1 MAGSE
6 KRRLEEDRA
15 REKNWKR
22 WGTYLSERQW
32 GTVRED
38 YSGHQDSWEAFTH
51 DQSRSRAYRWGEDGL
66 MGWTDRECRLCFA
79 PALWNGQDPILKE
92 RLFGLSGR
100 EGSHG
105 EDVKECYY
113 YLDATPTHSYTKG
126 LYKYP
131 QARYPYSELGRA
143 NAGRDKRLGEVEL
156 ADLGLFKD
164 DAYFDVLQEVAKRS
178 PNDLL
183 WKITVTNHGRESAP
197 LHVLPNVWFR
207 DVWSWPGVH
216 KATQRRP
223 TLEFDP
229 EVGAIRLQHEELGEM
244 LFHSEAEGASSA
256 GGWLFTENET
266 NRARIFGLENPTP
279 YTKDAFHRY
288 LVNQEGGAVNPVRCG
303 TKGAAHWVFDIPAG
317 ASVVVRCRLHPVGED
332 NGLAGLAGFEET
344 FSARIAECNEFYE
357 DILPD
362 LISAEDAMICRQG
375 YAGLLWTKQYYEFIV
390 HDWIHGH
397 SDEPV
402 RHESRKHGR
411 NHDWGHFFA
420 RDVLSMPDKWEY
432 PWFAAWDTAFHMM
445 PFVKLDPDFAKSQL
459 LLLLREWYMHPNGQL
474 PAYEWNFSD
483 VNPPVHA
490 WAVWRVYKMADPKGH
505 RDLDFLEK
513 AFQKLLLNFTWWVNR
528 KDVEGRHVF
537 GGGFLGLDNIGVFD
551 RSRPLP
557 GGGRLNQAD
566 GTAWMASYCLLMLSI
581 SIELAR
587 HRPPYE
593 DIASKFFEHF
603 VNITDAINALGG
615 DGLWD
620 EEDGF
625 YYDQLI
631 INHQQ
636 PIPLKVRSL
645 VGLLPMIAV
654 AVLDQETID
663 ALPGFKKRMNWFLEN
678 RPELAK
684 YVSYGDRGTGGD
696 DNRSLRLLAIPS
708 QQRLRRCLERL
719 VDEKEFLSQ
728 FGIRSLSKVHEL
740 TPFRFHHGGESHE
753 VSYVPGESNSW
764 MFGGN
769 SNWRGPVW
777 FPVNYLIVEALE
789 RYHHF
794 YGDSFKIEAP
804 AGSGR
809 ELALDQ
815 VADLISERLIS
826 IFKKDA
832 NGYRPCF
839 GGGIAKR
846 YDDNPTWRN
855 LVLFHEYFHA
865 ETGEG
870 LGASHQTGWT
880 SLVVRLVRERAEKL
894 TSYHEAL
901 FNACPELAPERANAG
916 PQSGRNPAQ

>member
-1 MAGSE
+1 MLGAE
-6 KRRLEEDRA
+6 KQRLAEDKA
-15 REKNWKR
+15 RENNWKR

-38 YSGHQDSWEAFTH
+38 YSGNQDSWAYFTH
-51 DQSRSRAYRWGEDGL
+51 DQARSRAYRWGEDGL
-66 MGWTDRECRLCFA
+66 MGWTDRECRVCFA
-79 PALWNGQDPILKE
+79 PALWNGKDAILKE
-92 RLFGLSGR
+92 RLFGLSGK

-131 QARYPYSELGRA
+131 HARYPYEELVQKNR
-143 NAGRDKRLGEVEL
+143 GRDKSLGEVEL
-156 ADLGLFKD
+156 ADLGAFKD
-164 DAYFDVLQEVAKRS
+164 EAYFDVLQEVAKRS

-183 WKITVTNHGRESAP
+183 WKITITNRGNASAP
-197 LHVLPNVWFR
+197 LHVLPSIWFRNVWA
-207 DVWSWPGVH
+207 WGCIH
-216 KATQRRP
+216 KESRLRP

-229 EVGAIRLQHEELGEM
+229 EDDAIRLHHEELGEM
-244 LFHSEAEGASSA
+244 LFHCEADGAAA
-256 GGWLFTENET
+256 GVEWLFTENET
-266 NRARIFGLENPTP
+266 NQERIFHSKSASR

-288 LVNQEGGAVNPVRCG
+288 VINREAGAVNPARRG
-303 TKGAAHWVFDIPAG
+303 TKAAALWQFDIPAG
-317 ASVVVRCRLHPVGED
+317 ATVVVRCRLHPVEED
-332 NGLAGLAGFEET
+332 NGLTRLEDFEAT
-344 FSARIAECNEFYE
+344 FASRIAECDAFYQ
-357 DILPD
+357 DMLPKRVSD
-362 LISAEDAMICRQG
+362 EDAMICRQG
-375 YAGLLWTKQYYEFIV
+375 YAGLLWTKQFYEYIV
-390 HDWIHGH
+390 SDWIHGD
-397 SDEPV
+397 SDEPAPP
-402 RHESRKHGR
+402 ESRKQGR
-411 NHDWGHFFA
+411 NSDWSHFFA

-432 PWFAAWDTAFHMM
+432 PWFAAWDTAFHMI
-445 PFVKLDPDFAKSQL
+445 PFAKVDPDFAKSQL

-490 WAVWRVYKMADPKGH
+490 WAVWRVYKTADPKGH
-505 RDLDFLEK
+505 RDIEFLER

-557 GGGRLNQAD
+557 GGGYLNQAD
-566 GTAWMASYCLLMLSI
+566 GTAWMASYCLLMLNI

-587 HRPPYE
+587 DRPAYE

-603 VNITDAINALGG
+603 VNITDAINSLGG

-631 INHQQ
+631 IDHKE

-654 AVLDQETID
+654 AVLKQEVID
-663 ALPGFKKRMNWFLEN
+663 ALPGFKKRMHWFLEN

-684 YVSYGDRGTGGD
+684 YVSYCDRCTDAG
-696 DNRSLRLLAIPS
+696 NRGSVRLLAIPS
-708 QQRLRRCLERL
+708 QERLRRCLERL
-719 VDEKEFLSQ
+719 VDEDEFLST
-728 FGIRSLSKVHEL
+728 FGIRSLSKVHEKK
-740 TPFRFHHGGESHE
+740 PFQFRHGGEYNE
-753 VSYVPGESNSW
+753 VRYVPGESDSW

-777 FPVNYLIVEALE
+777 FPISYLIVEALE
-789 RYHHF
+789 RYHNF
-794 YGDSFKIEAP
+794 YGDSFTIEAP
-804 AGSGR
+804 ARSGQ
-809 ELALDQ
+809 ELTLKE
-815 VADLISERLIS
+815 VADLISHRLIS
-826 IFKKDA
+826 IFQKDA

-839 GGGIAKR
+839 GGGVAKR
-846 YDDNPTWRN
+846 YDEIPAWEN

-894 TSYHEAL
+894 TDYYEA
-901 FNACPELAPERANAG
+901 
-916 PQSGRNPAQ
+916 

>member
-1 MAGSE
+1 M
-6 KRRLEEDRA
+6 
-15 REKNWKR
+15 
-22 WGTYLSERQW
+22 
-32 GTVRED
+32 
-38 YSGHQDSWEAFTH
+38 
-51 DQSRSRAYRWGEDGL
+51 
-66 MGWTDRECRLCFA
+66 
-79 PALWNGQDPILKE
+79 
-92 RLFGLSGR
+92 
-100 EGSHG
+100 
-105 EDVKECYY
+105 
-113 YLDATPTHSYTKG
+113 
-126 LYKYP
+126 
-131 QARYPYSELGRA
+131 
-143 NAGRDKRLGEVEL
+143 
-156 ADLGLFKD
+156 
-164 DAYFDVLQEVAKRS
+164 
-178 PNDLL
+178 
-183 WKITVTNHGRESAP
+183 
-197 LHVLPNVWFR
+197 
-207 DVWSWPGVH
+207 
-216 KATQRRP
+216 
-223 TLEFDP
+223 EFDP
-229 EVGAIRLQHEELGEM
+229 ELGAIRLHHEELGEM
-244 LFHSEAEGASSA
+244 LFHSDSVDSEYA
-256 GGWLFTENET
+256 GQWLFTENET
-266 NRARIFGLENPTP
+266 NLTRIFGAENASP

-288 LVNQEGGAVNPVRCG
+288 LINGEEAAVNPERRG
-303 TKGAAHWVFDIPAG
+303 TKGAVHWQF
-317 ASVVVRCRLHPVGED
+317 VVPPGGTIEVHCRLHPVDED
-332 NGLAGLAGFEET
+332 NGISRLEHFESV
-344 FSARIAECNEFYE
+344 FSGRKKEADEFYR
-357 DILPD
+357 DILPEN
-362 LISAEDAMICRQG
+362 INAEDAMISRQG
-375 YAGLLWTKQYYEFIV
+375 YAGLLWTKQFYEFIV
-390 HDWIHGH
+390 SDWIHGD
-397 SDEPV
+397 SDEPAPP
-402 RHESRKHGR
+402 ESRKQGR

-445 PFVKLDPDFAKSQL
+445 PFAKVDPDFAKSQL

-490 WAVWRVYKMADPKGH
+490 WAVWRVYKMADPKGE
-505 RDLDFLEK
+505 RDLEFLER

-557 GGGRLNQAD
+557 GGGHLNQAD
-566 GTAWMASYCLLMLSI
+566 GTAWMASYCLLMLSMA
-581 SIELAR
+581 IELALQ
-587 HRPPYE
+587 RPAYE

-631 INHQQ
+631 IDREN

-678 RPELAK
+678 RKELAK
-684 YVSYGDRGTGGD
+684 YVSYGTPGSGD
-696 DNRSLRLLAIPS
+696 GEVGSLRLLAIPS
-708 QQRLRRCLERL
+708 RTRLRRCLERL
-719 VDEKEFLSQ
+719 IDEDEFLSD
-728 FGIRSLSKVHEL
+728 FGIRSLSKIHEKK
-740 TPFRFHHGGESHE
+740 PFQFSDGEESHE
-753 VSYVPGESNSW
+753 VSYVPGESDSW

-804 AGSGR
+804 AGSGN

-826 IFKKDA
+826 IFQKDA
-832 NGYRPCF
+832 KGYRPCF

-846 YDDNPTWRN
+846 YDDDPTWQN
-855 LVLFHEYFHA
+855 LMLFHEYFHA

-880 SLVVRLVRERAEKL
+880 SLVVRLMRERAEKL
-894 TSYHEAL
+894 TDHHQKSKK
-901 FNACPELAPERANAG
+901 
-916 PQSGRNPAQ
+916 

>member
-1 MAGSE
+1 MGGTE
-6 KRRLEEDRA
+6 KLRLAENKA
-15 REKNWKR
+15 RMKNWRR

-38 YSGHQDSWEAFTH
+38 YSSNQESWEYFTH
-51 DQSRSRAYRWGEDGL
+51 DQARSRAYRWGEDGL
-66 MGWTDRECRLCFA
+66 MGWTDRECRVCFA
-79 PALWNGQDPILKE
+79 PALWNGKDPILKE
-92 RLFGLSGR
+92 RLFGLSGK
-100 EGSHG
+100 EGNHG

-131 QARYPYSELGRA
+131 HACYPYSELVGQ
-143 NAGRDKRLGEVEL
+143 NIWRDKRLGEIEL
-156 ADLGLFKD
+156 ADMGLFKD
-164 DAYFDVLQEVAKRS
+164 DAYFDVMQEVAKRS

-183 WKITVTNHGRESAP
+183 WKISITNRGKKAAP
-197 LHVLPNVWFR
+197 IQVLPNIWFR
-207 DVWSWPGVH
+207 NVWTWDGIH
-216 KATQRRP
+216 KESKLRP
-223 TLEFDP
+223 TLDFDAKL
-229 EVGAIRLQHEELGEM
+229 GLIRLHHEELGEM
-244 LFHSEAEGASSA
+244 LFHSEAEGATA
-256 GGWLFTENET
+256 EVEWLFTENET
-266 NRARIFGLENPTP
+266 NMERVFGTKSRTP

-288 LVNQEGGAVNPVRCG
+288 LVNGQVGAVNPARCG
-303 TKGAAHWVFDIPAG
+303 TKGAAHWKFEVPAG
-317 ASVVVRCRLHPVGED
+317 ATVVVRCRLHLENED
-332 NGLAGLAGFEET
+332 NGIKGLAGFEQDFAT
-344 FSARIAECNEFYE
+344 RIAECDEFYQ
-357 DILPD
+357 DVLPKQVN
-362 LISAEDAMICRQG
+362 AEDAMICRQG
-375 YAGLLWTKQYYEFIV
+375 YAGLLWTKQFYEYIV
-390 HDWIHGH
+390 SDWIHGD
-397 SDEPV
+397 SDEPAPA
-402 RHESRKHGR
+402 ESRERGR
-411 NHDWGHFFA
+411 NSDWGHFFA
-420 RDVLSMPDKWEY
+420 RDILSMPDKWEY

-445 PFVKLDPDFAKSQL
+445 PFAKIDPDFAKSQL

-490 WAVWRVYKMADPKGH
+490 WAVWQVYKTADPKGQ
-505 RDLDFLEK
+505 RDVEFLEK

-566 GTAWMASYCLLMLSI
+566 GTAWMASYCLLMLTI

-587 HRPPYE
+587 HRPAYE

-615 DGLWD
+615 NGLWD

-625 YYDQLI
+625 YYDQLLI
-631 INHQQ
+631 DHQP

-654 AVLDQETID
+654 AVLKQETID
-663 ALPGFKKRMNWFLEN
+663 ALPGFKKRMDWFLEN
-678 RPELAK
+678 RRELAK
-684 YVSYGDRGTGGD
+684 YVSYCDRGGGAD
-696 DNRSLRLLAIPS
+696 QKGSLRLLAIPS
-708 QQRLRRCLERL
+708 KERLQRCLERL
-719 VDEKEFLSQ
+719 VDEEEFLST
-728 FGIRSLSKVHEL
+728 FGIRSLSKVHEQK
-740 TPFRFHHGGESHE
+740 PFQFRLAGEYHE
-753 VSYVPGESNSW
+753 VRYVPGESDSS

-777 FPVNYLIVEALE
+777 FPINYLIVEALE
-789 RYHHF
+789 RYHNF

-809 ELALDQ
+809 QLTLKQ
-815 VADLISERLIS
+815 VADLISERLIA
-826 IFKKDA
+826 IFQKDA

-839 GGGIAKR
+839 GGGIAMR
-846 YDDNPTWRN
+846 YDDNPTWQN

-894 TSYHEAL
+894 TGYY
-901 FNACPELAPERANAG
+901 
-916 PQSGRNPAQ
+916 QT

>member
-6 KRRLEEDRA
+6 QRRLAEDRA

-38 YSGHQDSWEAFTH
+38 YSAHQDSWEAFTH

-79 PALWNGQDPILKE
+79 PVLWNGRDAILKE

-131 QARYPYSELGRA
+131 HARYPYTELGNA
-143 NAGRDKRLGEVEL
+143 NAGRDKGLGEVEL
-156 ADLGLFKD
+156 ADLGLFQD

-183 WKITVTNHGRESAP
+183 WKITITNHGRETAP
-197 LHVLPNVWFR
+197 LHVLPSIWFR
-207 DVWSWPGVH
+207 NVWSWPGVH
-216 KATQRRP
+216 KGSQRRP

-229 EVGAIRLQHEELGEM
+229 AVGAIRLHHEELGEL
-244 LFHSEAEGASSA
+244 LFHSEAEGASS
-256 GGWLFTENET
+256 GGDWLFTENET
-266 NRARIFGLENPTP
+266 NRARIFGSEDASP
-279 YTKDAFHRY
+279 YTKDAFHRH
-288 LVNQEGGAVNPVRCG
+288 LVDHEADAVNPGRRG
-303 TKGAAHWVFDIPAG
+303 TKGAAHWMFEIPPG
-317 ASVVVRCRLHPVGED
+317 ASVVVRCRLHPVEED
-332 NGLAGLAGFEET
+332 NAIGGLARFEET
-344 FSARIAECNEFYE
+344 LLARIAECNEFYKE
-357 DILPD
+357 VLPD
-362 LISAEDAMICRQG
+362 LINTEDAMICRQG

-397 SDEPV
+397 SDEPS
-402 RHESRKHGR
+402 RHESRLHGR

-432 PWFAAWDTAFHMM
+432 PWFAAWDTAFHMV
-445 PFVKLDPDFAKSQL
+445 PFVRIDPDFAKSQL

-490 WAVWRVYKMADPKGH
+490 WAVWRVYKMADPKGR

-557 GGGRLNQAD
+557 GGGRLHQAD
-566 GTAWMASYCLLMLSI
+566 GTAWMASYCLLMLSM

-615 DGLWD
+615 HGLWD

-631 INHQQ
+631 IDHQQ

-684 YVSYGDRGTGGD
+684 YVSYGDRGIGTE

-708 QQRLRRCLERL
+708 RQRLRRCLERL
-719 VDEKEFLSQ
+719 VDEDEFLSR
-728 FGIRSLSKVHEL
+728 FGIRSLSKIHGQA
-740 TPFRFHHGGESHE
+740 PFRFRHGDEDHE
-753 VSYVPGESNSW
+753 VRYVPGESDSW

-804 AGSGR
+804 AGSGH

-826 IFKKDA
+826 IFQKDA
-832 NGYRPCF
+832 QGYRPCF
-839 GGGIAKR
+839 GGGIARR

-894 TSYHEAL
+894 TDH
-901 FNACPELAPERANAG
+901 NLA
-916 PQSGRNPAQ
+916 

>member
-1 MAGSE
+1 MVGSE
-6 KRRLEEDRA
+6 KRRLAEDKT

-38 YSGHQDSWEAFTH
+38 YSGHQESWEYFTH
-51 DQSRSRAYRWGEDGL
+51 DQARSRAYRWGEDGL
-66 MGWTDRECRLCFA
+66 MGWTDRKCRVCFA

-131 QARYPYSELGRA
+131 QARYPYTELGRQ
-143 NAGRDKRLGEVEL
+143 NIGRDKKLREVEL
-156 ADLGLFKD
+156 ADLGLFAEE
-164 DAYFDVLQEVAKRS
+164 AYFDVLQEVAKRS

-183 WKITVTNHGRESAP
+183 WKITITNHGKKPAP
-197 LHVLPNVWFR
+197 IHVLPNIWFR
-207 DVWSWPGVH
+207 NVWSWPSTS
-216 KATQRRP
+216 KESKLRP
-223 TLEFDP
+223 HLEFDP
-229 EVGAIRLQHEELGEM
+229 IVGAIRLHHEELGEM
-244 LFHSEAEGASSA
+244 LFHSEAEGAASE
-256 GGWLFTENET
+256 GNWIFTENET
-266 NRARIFGLENPTP
+266 NQKRIFGSENASP
-279 YTKDAFHRY
+279 YTKDAFHRH
-288 LVNQEGGAVNPVRCG
+288 LVNGEADAINPAQSG
-303 TKGAAHWVFDIPAG
+303 TKGAAHWRFEIPAG
-317 ASVVVRCRLHPVGED
+317 ASVVIRCRLHPVAED
-332 NGLAGLAGFEET
+332 HGIAGLAGFEET
-344 FSARIAECNEFYE
+344 LSARIAECAEFYK
-357 DILPD
+357 DVLPRD
-362 LISAEDAMICRQG
+362 TNTEDAMICRQG
-375 YAGLLWTKQYYEFIV
+375 YAGLLWTKQFYEFIV
-390 HDWIHGH
+390 DDWIHGK
-397 SDEPV
+397 SDEPAPP
-402 RHESRKHGR
+402 ESRKQGR
-411 NHDWGHFFA
+411 NHGWGHFFA
-420 RDVLSMPDKWEY
+420 RDVFSMPDKWEY
-432 PWFAAWDTAFHMM
+432 PWFAAWDTAFHMV
-445 PFVKLDPDFAKSQL
+445 PFAKIDPHFAKSQL

-490 WAVWRVYKMADPKGH
+490 WAVWRVYKISDPKGH
-505 RDLDFLEK
+505 RDIDFLER

-557 GGGRLNQAD
+557 GGGHLNQAD

-581 SIELAR
+581 AIELAQ
-587 HRPPYE
+587 HRPAYE

-631 INHQQ
+631 IDHQD

-645 VGLLPMIAV
+645 VGLLPLTAV
-654 AVLDQETID
+654 TVLTQETID
-663 ALPGFKKRMNWFLEN
+663 SLPGFKKRMDWFLLN

-684 YVSYGDRGTGGD
+684 YVSYCDRGTGSD
-696 DNRSLRLLAIPS
+696 DNQSLRLLAIPS

-719 VDEKEFLSQ
+719 VDEKEFLSP
-728 FGIRSLSKVHEL
+728 FGIRSLSKIHEKA
-740 TPFRFHHGGESHE
+740 PFRFSHGGEHNE
-753 VSYVPGESNSW
+753 VSYVPGESDSW

-777 FPVNYLIVEALE
+777 FPVNYLIIEALE
-789 RYHHF
+789 SYHHF

-804 AGSGR
+804 AGSGH

-826 IFKKDA
+826 IFQKDA
-832 NGYRPCF
+832 HGYRPCF
-839 GGGIAKR
+839 GGGVAKR
-846 YDDNPTWRN
+846 YDDAPTWQN
-855 LVLFHEYFHA
+855 LVLFHEYFHG

-894 TSYHEAL
+894 TDHHQ
-901 FNACPELAPERANAG
+901 P
-916 PQSGRNPAQ
+916 

>member
-1 MAGSE
+1 MAGEE
-6 KRRLEEDRA
+6 KKRLAQDKV

-38 YSGHQDSWEAFTH
+38 YSRHQESWEYFTH
-51 DQSRSRAYRWGEDGL
+51 DQARSRAYRWGEDGL
-66 MGWTDRECRLCFA
+66 MGWTDRECRVCFA

-131 QARYPYSELGRA
+131 QASYPYGELVRQ
-143 NAGRDKRLGEVEL
+143 NAGRNKKLGEIEL
-156 ADLGLFKD
+156 ADLGYFKD
-164 DAYFDVLQEVAKRS
+164 EAYFDVLQEVAKRS

-183 WKITVTNHGRESAP
+183 WKISVTNHGKKAAP
-197 LHVLPNVWFR
+197 LHVLPTVWFR
-207 DVWSWPGVH
+207 NVWSWPGMH
-216 KATQRRP
+216 KECKKRP
-223 TLEFDP
+223 TMAFDP
-229 EVGAIRLQHEELGEM
+229 AIGAIRLYHEELGEM
-244 LFHSEAEGASSA
+244 LFHSEAEGASNKVE
-256 GGWLFTENET
+256 WLFTENET
-266 NRARIFGLENPTP
+266 NKERIFGSKSASP
-279 YTKDAFHRY
+279 YTKDAFHRH
-288 LVNQEGGAVNPVRCG
+288 LIHREPGAVNPARMG
-303 TKGAAHWVFDIPAG
+303 TKGTPHWTFEIAPG
-317 ASVVVRCRLHPVGED
+317 ATVVVRCRLHVAAED
-332 NGLAGLAGFEET
+332 NGIQGLSGFEEVFAT
-344 FSARIAECNEFYE
+344 RIAECDEFYKE
-357 DILPD
+357 LLP
-362 LISAEDAMICRQG
+362 IPITKEDAMICRQG
-375 YAGLLWTKQYYEFIV
+375 YAGLLWTKQFYEFIV
-390 HDWIHGH
+390 SDWITGT
-397 SDEPV
+397 SDEPAPA
-402 RHESRKHGR
+402 ESRKRGR

-420 RDVLSMPDKWEY
+420 RDILSMPDKWEY

-445 PFVKLDPDFAKSQL
+445 PFARIDPDFAKSQL

-490 WAVWRVYKMADPKGH
+490 WAVWRVYKLADPKGH
-505 RDLDFLEK
+505 RDIEFLEK

-566 GTAWMASYCLLMLSI
+566 GTAWMASYCLLMLSM
-581 SIELAR
+581 SIELAL
-587 HRPPYE
+587 HRKAYE

-631 INHQQ
+631 IDHKN

-654 AVLDQETID
+654 AVLDERTIN
-663 ALPGFKKRMNWFLEN
+663 ALPGFKKRMDWFLVN
-678 RPELAK
+678 RPDLAR
-684 YVSYGDRGTGGD
+684 YVSYGDRSTGCD
-696 DNRSLRLLAIPS
+696 HNESLRLLAIPS
-708 QQRLRRCLERL
+708 QKRLRRCIERL
-719 VDEKEFLSQ
+719 VDEDEFLSK
-728 FGIRSLSKVHEL
+728 FGIRSLSKVHEKA
-740 TPFRFHHGGESHE
+740 PFKFHHGGEHHE
-753 VSYVPGESNSW
+753 VSYVPGESDSW

-777 FPVNYLIVEALE
+777 FPINFLIVEALD

-804 AGSGR
+804 AGSGN
-809 ELALDQ
+809 EMTLDQ
-815 VADLISERLIS
+815 VSDLISERLIS
-826 IFKKDA
+826 IFQKDA

-846 YDDNPTWRN
+846 YDDVPSWQN

-880 SLVVRLVRERAEKL
+880 SLVVRLVRERAEKQINHQ
-894 TSYHEAL
+894 T
-901 FNACPELAPERANAG
+901 
-916 PQSGRNPAQ
+916 